1 MLSTFNFPAAPGAAV
16 GNQRGVDVSDAELT
30 SSMEDYLEAVLGLQ
44 CEGGAARVRD
54 IAGRLDVSMSAVT
67 AAMRALAARGLVHY
81 DPYRQVPLTEPGRR
95 AAEEITDRHQV
106 LRRFLTKVL
115 GLSPA
120 VAEANACRM
129 EHVVDKAVLD
139 RLAAFGRF
147 VAAWPPMMQKQL
159 NDSLVG
165 PRTGGGA
172 VAKAGPRGSRKPSR
186 G

>member
-1 MLSTFNFPAAPGAAV
+1 V
-16 GNQRGVDVSDAELT
+16 GVSDVELT

-67 AAMRALAARGLVHY
+67 AAMRTLADRGLVHY
-81 DPYRQVPLTEPGRR
+81 DPYRQVTLTEPGRR

-129 EHVVDKAVLD
+129 EHVVDNAVLD

-147 VAAWPPMMQKQL
+147 VAQWPPVMQKQL

-165 PRTGGGA
+165 PRTGAGP
-172 VAKAGPRGSRKPSR
+172 VAKAAPRVGRSRKRSR